1 MNAVT
6 RDHGNIWMLHRFCHL
21 EHKFFCIQEDA
32 FEEKS
37 CYPFSI
43 LNLCSAPS
51 RQRFRSAPNVGATS
65 GKRKQFVKF
74 IKKDLDKSR
83 GRERR
88 SEWRFFQRDG
98 PTIDKALFCLG
109 VVQALEAGQRSA
121 TRAGQSQDKELKK
134 LSNHIAKDAV
144 PGDIAYPIMD
154 ALLDRE
160 SLEDVSVIWPNL
172 GTRAVSC
179 VSISHRYLYKIMAY

>member
-1 MNAVT
+1 MLFNAWNGWERRGYRLHRFVNAVT

-98 PTIDKALFCLG
+98 PTIDKALFCLMA
-109 VVQALEAGQRSA
+109 VRATIQVSHLIICLCSYQKLE
-121 TRAGQSQDKELKK
+121 
-134 LSNHIAKDAV
+134 
-144 PGDIAYPIMD
+144 
-154 ALLDRE
+154 
-160 SLEDVSVIWPNL
+160 
-172 GTRAVSC
+172 
-179 VSISHRYLYKIMAY
+179 